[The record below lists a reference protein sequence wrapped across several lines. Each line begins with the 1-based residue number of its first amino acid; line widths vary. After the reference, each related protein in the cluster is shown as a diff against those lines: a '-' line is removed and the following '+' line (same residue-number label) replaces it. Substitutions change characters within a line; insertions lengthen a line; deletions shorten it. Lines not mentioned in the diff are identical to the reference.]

1 MSNNKKILFVA
12 SEAYPVIKTGGL
24 GDVSGSLPAALK
36 TLKQDICIIMPA
48 YRETLR
54 KVKGLKLA
62 SVTMTGVPETV
73 RLLEGRFPGTNVK
86 LLLVDSPQH
95 FDRGGG
101 PYLDVEGED
110 WSDNAERFATFAQTV
125 TAVALDQAGLA
136 WQPDVVHCNDWQCG
150 LIPALLSLHPQRPA
164 TVFTIHNLAYHG
176 YFHPDTFATLDL
188 PKKLWGMHGLEFHGG
203 LSFIKGGL
211 AFADMISTV
220 SPTYAQE
227 IRSPMF
233 GYGLE
238 GLLNHRSERLTGIL
252 NGIDYKEW
260 NPAADPHLPHPFD
273 RHDLSGKAKNKQALQ
288 QQFGLPQQSD
298 TPLLGLVGR
307 LVEQKGIDLVLSI
320 IPNLIH
326 QNSQLVVLGSGDKR
340 FQQALTEVAAAH
352 PHNIAVHI
360 GYNEPLAHQIEAGA
374 DIFLMPS
381 RFEPCGL
388 NQIYSLRYGTVPIV
402 RHTGGLA
409 DTVVDASAANLTAGT
424 ATGFQFE
431 QANSDDLWSTT
442 HRAISLYRDH
452 PEQWRQL
459 ITTGMK
465 QDFSWKQS
473 ARHYLELYDQ
483 AIQHRNSEAF
493 PGQTT
498 IPDQR
503 V

>member
-1 MSNNKKILFVA
+1 MSDKNKKILFVA
-12 SEAYPVIKTGGL
+12 SEAHPLIKTGGL
-24 GDVSGSLPAALK
+24 GDVAGSLPAALK
-36 TLKQDICIIMPA
+36 ALKQDVRIIMPA

-54 KVKGLKLA
+54 KIKGLELI
-62 SVTMTGVPETV
+62 SVTMPGVPETV
-73 RLLEGRFPGTNVK
+73 RLLEGRFPGTSVK

-95 FDRGGG
+95 FDRDGG
-101 PYLDVEGED
+101 PYLDAGGDD
-110 WSDNAERFATFAQTV
+110 WLDNAERFATFAEAV
-125 TAVALDQAGLA
+125 TAVALNQAGLE

-150 LIPALLSLHPQRPA
+150 LIPALLSLHSQRPA

-176 YFHPDTFATLDL
+176 YFHPDTFAALDL
-188 PKKLWGMHGLEFHGG
+188 PKQLWGMHGLEFHGG

-211 AFADMISTV
+211 AFSDMINTV

-227 IRSPMF
+227 IRGPLF

-238 GLLNHRSERLTGIL
+238 GLLNHRVERLTGIL

-260 NPAADPHLPHPFD
+260 NPADDTHLPHHYD
-273 RHDLSGKAKNKQALQ
+273 HHDLSGKAKNKQALQ
-288 QQFGLPQQSD
+288 KQFGLTQQAE

-320 IPNLIH
+320 VQGLIY
-326 QNSQLVVLGSGDKR
+326 QNAQLVVLGSGDKR
-340 FQQALTEVAAAH
+340 FQQLLQEVAAAH
-352 PHNIAVHI
+352 PSHIAVHI
-360 GYNEPLAHQIEAGA
+360 GYSEALAHQIEAGA
-374 DIFLMPS
+374 DMFLMPS

-409 DTVVDASAANLTAGT
+409 DTVVDASDANL

-431 QANSDDLWSTT
+431 HANSDGLWWATQ
-442 HRAISLYRDH
+442 RAISLYRDH
-452 PEQWRQL
+452 PERWRKL
-459 ITTGMK
+459 IITGMK

-483 AIQHRNSEAF
+483 ALQYRK
-493 PGQTT
+493 
-498 IPDQR
+498 
-503 V
+503 VK